1 MNPLSLQTLQLM
13 LSMITSDKEAITDAM
28 RKDAVKVIKNL
39 MVPISKD
46 AEELFQLS
54 SSIKL

>member
-13 LSMITSDKEAITDAM
+13 LSMITSDKEAITEAM
-28 RKDAVKVIKNL
+28 RKDAIKVIKNL

-46 AEELFQLS
+46 AEELFKLS
-54 SSIKL
+54 SSIKM